1 MPMLDPIDRSAR
13 RLANVLYESEATILH
28 HLAPCEVT
36 AEKLEE
42 WLEGTIDMIQADDCD
57 DFNLKDMQE
66 ALLCVHEITAVIR
79 SWG

>member
-1 MPMLDPIDRSAR
+1 MFSVPSSAN
-13 RLANVLYESEATILH
+13 RLADILYQGEATILH
-28 HLAPCEVT
+28 HLAPCEIT
-36 AEKLEE
+36 AEKLKE

-57 DFNLKDMQE
+57 DFNLEDMRE